1 MRGMGGGVQT
11 HTFLQDQFCNSSKT
25 KEKLVVGGTKEKL
38 VGGGGTKE
46 KLVGGGAKEKLG
58 GG

>member
-1 MRGMGGGVQT
+1 M
-11 HTFLQDQFCNSSKT
+11 
-25 KEKLVVGGTKEKL
+25 VGGTKEKL